1 MTSSSF
7 WHACVVTVTVAV
19 GLGVAAATDWAATVA
34 GLGLSG
40 LGLAGAWI
48 WVYGRPHRVGGPTP
62 TGPHERG
69 YRADIPRGTGH
80 ETVTES
86 RDVTGSHQAPQ
97 ALPGRPGQAR
107 T

>member
-1 MTSSSF
+1 MKSSSF
-7 WHACVVTVTVAV
+7 WHACVVTVVVAV
-19 GLGVAAATDWAATVA
+19 GLGVAVATSWAATVA

-69 YRADIPRGTGH
+69 YRADIPRGTGRIL
-80 ETVTES
+80 VTDS
-86 RDVTGSHQAPQ
+86 DVVTDGHQ
-97 ALPGRPGQAR
+97 LGGHTQAR
-107 T
+107 